1 MKKLILAFF
10 LLCAP
15 GLLIACDCG
24 YTNMAVV
31 AYCID
36 CGDMCVPSESNSCS
50 DVSWDQVSGYKS
62 NWGYI
67 QGDGDQSCQ
76 ETVTFSNSFSSIP
89 DVTINFA
96 GYKVNSAPANRGD
109 ASVIAGTFATAQSLA
124 TNQFTVVVSSTAN
137 IATNVYVLYTW
148 IAKPQGTD

>member
-1 MKKLILAFF
+1 MKKLLMILTFAFLVF
-10 LLCAP
+10 RLAK
-15 GLLIACDCG
+15 ANS
-24 YTNMAVV
+24 YTNVHIVTYNADTGK
-31 AYCID
+31 I
-36 CGDMCVPSESNSCS
+36 CVPSKTNECCEI
-50 DVSWDQVSGYKS
+50 DWCQVVGKKS

-96 GYKVNSAPANRGD
+96 GFKANSVPTNRGD
-109 ASVIAGTFATAQSLA
+109 ASVSAGAFATAQMVA
-124 TNQFTVVVSSTAN
+124 TNQFTAVISSTAN

-148 IAKPQGTD
+148 IAKPQSDD

>member
-1 MKKLILAFF
+1 MKKLLMILFFVLLAFGS
-10 LLCAP
+10 AK
-15 GLLIACDCG
+15 ADS
-24 YTNMAVV
+24 YTNLFLVLYNADTQK
-31 AYCID
+31 I
-36 CGDMCVPSESNSCS
+36 CVPSKTNECCEITWTQL
-50 DVSWDQVSGYKS
+50 VGQKS

-96 GYKVNSAPANRGD
+96 GFKANSVPTNRGD
-109 ASVIAGTFATAQSLA
+109 ASVSAGAFATAQMVA
-124 TNQFTVVVSSTAN
+124 TNQFTAVISSTAN

-148 IAKPQGTD
+148 IAKPQSDD